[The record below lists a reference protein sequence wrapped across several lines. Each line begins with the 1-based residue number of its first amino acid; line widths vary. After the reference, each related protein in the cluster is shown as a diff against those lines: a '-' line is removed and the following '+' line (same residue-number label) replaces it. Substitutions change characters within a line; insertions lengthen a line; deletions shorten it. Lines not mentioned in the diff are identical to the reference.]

1 MTQRPRPLPISTT
14 VARVERLTPGLVRVI
29 VSGPELAGFTD
40 PVEADSYVKVVF
52 LHPDGD
58 YARPI
63 DPARIRAELPEHL
76 WPRVRSYTVRAF
88 DRERGE
94 LTLDFVVHG
103 DSGLAGPWAA
113 AARPGDEVLL
123 LGPGG
128 GYSPR
133 PDAAWHLLAG
143 DESALPAIAVAL
155 ERIHG
160 DAPVHAFIEVHGPE
174 DEIELAAPAGARISW
189 LHRGDGE
196 VGSQLVEAVRTCSLP
211 DGEGHAFVH
220 GEAGFVKTVRR
231 HLRIDRAIPLDQ
243 LSISGY
249 WRTGVEDEKWRASK
263 REWNRAVEES
273 EAGAA

>member
-1 MTQRPRPLPISTT
+1 MSQRPRPLPISTT
-14 VARVERLTPGLVRVI
+14 VARVERLTPGLVRV
-29 VSGPELAGFTD
+29 VVHGPELERFGD
-40 PVEADSYVKVVF
+40 PVDADAYVKVVF

-58 YARPI
+58 YPRPI
-63 DPARIRAELPEHL
+63 DPARIRAEMAEHL
-76 WPRVRSYTVRAF
+76 WPRMRTYTVRAF

-113 AARPGDEVLL
+113 AAQPGDEVLL

-155 ERIHG
+155 ERMPE
-160 DAPVHAFIEVHGPE
+160 DAVVTAFIEVEGPE
-174 DEIELAAPAGARISW
+174 DEIELASPAGGRVTW
-189 LHRGDGE
+189 LHRTDGE
-196 VGSQLVEAVRTCSLP
+196 VGSLLVEAVRSWSQP

-231 HLRIDRAIPLDQ
+231 HLRIDRQIPLDQ
-243 LSISGY
+243 LSVSGY
-249 WRTGVEDEKWRASK
+249 WRTGVEDEKWRELK